1 MQEKNQE
8 LELSLS
14 TKLDDALQESATL
27 KDQLTTSEEAK
38 QKYSAQIRTLEQ
50 QLSRTVEDTDARAKS
65 KYAELERELE
75 EKSGEFEQGLAEM
88 QAKSEEQL
96 SQLKTF
102 FEIERDRLERRL

>member
-8 LELSLS
+8 LELSLTS
-14 TKLDDALQESATL
+14 KLDDALTESHTL
-27 KDQLTTSEEAK
+27 REQLATSEETKTK
-38 QKYSAQIRTLEQ
+38 QALQLRTIEN

-75 EKSGEFEQGLAEM
+75 EKSSEFEAGLAEM